1 MPILRAASTICCTSF
16 RVTSSSSIGSATR
29 LAELNLG
36 SFEITSVKKFP
47 MKDLLGGKPPQP
59 TTNDPEFNGKPYPVR
74 KSEHPKFQNGKEE
87 KRRKMWGQPPPAVPS
102 SKARQSDHFDTACT
116 APISIRQHRS

>member
-16 RVTSSSSIGSATR
+16 RVTGSSSIGSATR
-29 LAELNLG
+29 SSELNLG

-74 KSEHPKFQNGKEE
+74 KSEHPKFQNGKE
-87 KRRKMWGQPPPAVPS
+87 RKKKKDVGTAAPACPVE
-102 SKARQSDHFDTACT
+102 QS
-116 APISIRQHRS
+116 